1 MVHLC
6 TYFRDECVFMER
18 VGYIIYVKT
27 PRIFAYIQWMLW
39 TQWESECY
47 LTWKLF
53 WEIVRF
59 YEQNSKQLF
68 LIFSLSLFLVRGVS
82 PLYSITR
89 GPCNALKDQGFIMFY
104 TGNMCAG
111 PGQNRRGGVRGP
123 PPVRHHHHYKTKEK
137 TTRYLHHP
145 CLRYRGTFPTFG

>member
-1 MVHLC
+1 MYCTVTSAPFVTGSVFIRRLILFLGLCIHTYSAEKKIILPKLIKSGLRDYSNNTSLVQLC
-6 TYFRDECVFMER
+6 THFRDECVFMER
-18 VGYIIYVKT
+18 VGYMSKLLVFLPT
-27 PRIFAYIQWMLW
+27 YIQWMLW

-89 GPCNALKDQGFIMFY
+89 GPCNAL
-104 TGNMCAG
+104 
-111 PGQNRRGGVRGP
+111 
-123 PPVRHHHHYKTKEK
+123 
-137 TTRYLHHP
+137 
-145 CLRYRGTFPTFG
+145 

>member
-1 MVHLC
+1 MNGSLWSEWVIC
-6 TYFRDECVFMER
+6 QNSSYFCLHTMDVVNAM
-18 VGYIIYVKT
+18 
-27 PRIFAYIQWMLW
+27 RIRMLFNM
-39 TQWESECY
+39 
-47 LTWKLF
+47 K
-53 WEIVRF
+53 IVLGNRSF
-59 YEQNSKQLF
+59 LYSKQLF
-68 LIFSLSLFLVRGVS
+68 LFFSLSLFLVRGVS